1 MSFDLKLKYGDL
13 LLSNGDFKQVT
24 GTDKLVQDILKI
36 CLTEMGANPLLPWY
50 GSGINKSL
58 IGSYL
63 PNNITLQ
70 IAQSQLQNSLE
81 NLKKM
86 QTAQF
91 NSFQKVNADEL
102 IGGISDISIDRNKI
116 DPRIFVVSIRI
127 LTKSFKTVD
136 ATFNVT
142 NI

>member
-58 IGSYL
+58 IG
-63 PNNITLQ
+63 
-70 IAQSQLQNSLE
+70 
-81 NLKKM
+81 
-86 QTAQF
+86 
-91 NSFQKVNADEL
+91 
-102 IGGISDISIDRNKI
+102 
-116 DPRIFVVSIRI
+116 
-127 LTKSFKTVD
+127 
-136 ATFNVT
+136 
-142 NI
+142 

>member
-13 LLSNGDFKQVT
+13 LLNNGDFTQVT
-24 GTDKLVQDILKI
+24 GTNKLAQDILKI
-36 CLTEMGANPLLPWY
+36 CLTEMGSNPSFPWY
-50 GSGINKSL
+50 GSSINKSL

-70 IAQSQLQNSLE
+70 VAQSQLQNAIE
-81 NLKKM
+81 NLQKL
-86 QTAQF
+86 QVIQF
-91 NSFQKVNADEL
+91 NSFQNVSASEL
-102 IGGISDISIDRNKI
+102 ISGIADISIDRNKI
-116 DPRIFVVSIRI
+116 DPRVFIVSIKI
-127 LTKSFKTVD
+127 LTKSFETVD

>member
-1 MSFDLKLKYGDL
+1 MSFDLKVKYGDL

-36 CLTEMGANPLLPWY
+36 CLTEMGSNPLFPWY
-50 GSGINKSL
+50 GSNINKSL

-70 IAQSQLQNSLE
+70 IAQSQLQNAIE
-81 NLKKM
+81 NLQKL
-86 QTAQF
+86 QVIQF
-91 NSFQKVNADEL
+91 NSFQNVSASEL
-102 IGGISDISIDRNKI
+102 ISGIADISIDRNKI
-116 DPRIFVVSIRI
+116 DPRVFIVSIKI
-127 LTKSFKTVD
+127 LTKSFETVD